1 MIAALLFPMFLVGA
15 PIDRAAPPVD
25 DPAVQL
31 WINNDRRFL
40 PGDRAKV
47 QVRAREDGYL
57 LVLHVDPD
65 GYLRVLFPLDPKDDN
80 FVRGGHK
87 YEIRG
92 RAGRESFSAD
102 SRYGQGTVYAAVS
115 PDPFHFDQV
124 VLGDHWDYR
133 TLAPNRLPRDP
144 ESDLN
149 DLVRRLAS
157 GSFDYDILSYDVIER
172 VVYADN
178 YSTPYYD
185 SYGYGSAYYG
195 GCGGYYFSCG
205 RPYYGSPYSLSIGL
219 FFGRPHRRF
228 YYDPFYAAY
237 DPFYDPFFY
246 DPFYYRPV
254 YSYPVRPFFPYS
266 YGYGGSYYQRF
277 PGYNR
282 PFTPYRFRPTDGV
295 LAGYRDR
302 RFDLRRSVNTVY
314 MPPTTRVR
322 EPITSSPIR
331 RVAERTVGDQPTG
344 TAVRETTRRPEPNVE
359 RRRLDRPI
367 EARRAREPE
376 QPRSSGSDA
385 RSRRSDMPVEIR
397 PPSRDAQPQRDVQ
410 PQIERAPVEA
420 RRASHPDAQPSR
432 REEETRVYT
441 PRSSDRGADR
451 AEVVDRGDRG
461 ADDRASS
468 DRASGG
474 QDQGVY
480 DRGDRGASD
489 RGASDRGASD
499 RGASD
504 RGSSDRG
511 VSDRG
516 ASDRGGDYSGGGG
529 GGSGGGGGER
539 RSDDHGG
546 ARAGGGD
553 RGSSPPAQ
561 PSDGGGRGGGR
572 RR

>member
-1 MIAALLFPMFLVGA
+1 MISALLLPMFLAGA
-15 PIDRAAPPVD
+15 PIDRAAPPVG

-149 DLVRRLAS
+149 DVVRRLAS
-157 GSFDYDILSYDVIER
+157 GSFDYDILTYDVIER

-178 YSTPYYD
+178 YSTPYYG

-254 YSYPVRPFFPYS
+254 YSYPLRPFYPYP

-302 RFDLRRSVNTVY
+302 RFDLRRSVNTIY
-314 MPPTTRVR
+314 LPPNTRVR
-322 EPITSSPIR
+322 EPITSSPVR
-331 RVAERTVGDQPTG
+331 RVAERTVADQPTG
-344 TAVRETTRRPEPNVE
+344 TAVRETTRRPEPNIE

-376 QPRSSGSDA
+376 QRRSSGSDA
-385 RSRRSDMPVEIR
+385 RTRRSDMPVEIR
-397 PPSRDAQPQRDVQ
+397 PPSRDAQPQRVVQ

-420 RRASHPDAQPSR
+420 RRASDPDAQPSR

-441 PRSSDRGADR
+441 PRSGDRGADR
-451 AEVVDRGDRG
+451 AEVVDRGDR
-461 ADDRASS
+461 DT
-468 DRASGG
+468 GG
-474 QDQGVY
+474 RDQGVY
-480 DRGDRGASD
+480 DRGDGGASD
-489 RGASDRGASD
+489 RGASDRGP
-499 RGASD
+499 
-504 RGSSDRG
+504 
-511 VSDRG
+511 
-516 ASDRGGDYSGGGG
+516 SDRGGDYSGGGDR
-529 GGSGGGGGER
+529 GGGER
-539 RSDDHGG
+539 RGDQGG

>member
-1 MIAALLFPMFLVGA
+1 MFLAGA

-47 QVRAREDGYL
+47 QVRTRQDGYL

-80 FVRGGHK
+80 FVRGGRK

-144 ESDLN
+144 EGDLN

-178 YSTPYYD
+178 YSTPYYG

-254 YSYPVRPFFPYS
+254 YSYPLRPFYPYP

-302 RFDLRRSVNTVY
+302 RFDLRRSVNTIY
-314 MPPTTRVR
+314 LPPNTRVR
-322 EPITSSPIR
+322 EPITSSPVR
-331 RVAERTVGDQPTG
+331 RVAERTVADQPTG
-344 TAVRETTRRPEPNVE
+344 TAVRETTRRPEPNIE

-385 RSRRSDMPVEIR
+385 RTRRSDMPVEIR
-397 PPSRDAQPQRDVQ
+397 PPSRDAQPQRVVQ

-420 RRASHPDAQPSR
+420 RRASDPDAQPSR

-441 PRSSDRGADR
+441 RRSGDRGPDR
-451 AEVVDRGDRG
+451 AEVVDRGDR
-461 ADDRASS
+461 DP
-468 DRASGG
+468 GG
-474 QDQGVY
+474 RDQGAY
-480 DRGDRGASD
+480 DRGDGGSSD

-499 RGASD
+499 RGT
-504 RGSSDRG
+504 
-511 VSDRG
+511 
-516 ASDRGGDYSGGGG
+516 SDRGGDYSGGGDR
-529 GGSGGGGGER
+529 GGGER
-539 RSDDHGG
+539 RGDQGG
-546 ARAGGGD
+546 ARAGGGG

>member
-1 MIAALLFPMFLVGA
+1 MISALLLPMFLAGA
-15 PIDRAAPPVD
+15 PVDQASPPKD

-92 RAGRESFSAD
+92 RADRESFSVD

-115 PDPFHFDQV
+115 RDPFHFDGV

-133 TLAPNRLPRDP
+133 NLAPNRLPRDP

-149 DLVRRLAS
+149 DLTRRMAS
-157 GSFDYDILSYDVIER
+157 GSFDYDILTYDVIQR

-178 YSTPYYD
+178 YSTPYY
-185 SYGYGSAYYG
+185 GSAYYG
-195 GCGGYYFSCG
+195 GCGGYYINCG
-205 RPYYGSPYSLSIGL
+205 YPSYGSGYGLSVGL
-219 FFGRPHRRF
+219 FFGRPYRRS

-246 DPFYYRPV
+246 DPFYYRPA
-254 YSYPVRPFFPYS
+254 YSYPLRPFYPYS
-266 YGYGGSYYQRF
+266 YGYSGNYYQRF

-282 PFTPYRFRPTDGV
+282 PYTPYRFRPTDGV
-295 LAGYRDR
+295 FAGYRDR
-302 RFDLRRSVNTVY
+302 RFDVGRSVNTVY

-322 EPITSSPIR
+322 EPVTSSPVR
-331 RVAERTVGDQPTG
+331 RVAERAVADQPTG
-344 TAVRETTRRPEPNVE
+344 TAVRETARRPEPNIE
-359 RRRLDRPI
+359 RRQVDRPI
-367 EARRAREPE
+367 EARRAREPD
-376 QPRSSGSDA
+376 QPRNSGSDA
-385 RSRRSDMPVEIR
+385 RSRRSDLPVEVR
-397 PPSRDAQPQRDVQ
+397 PPSREVQ
-410 PQIERAPVEA
+410 PQVERAPVEA
-420 RRASHPDAQPSR
+420 RRASEPDARPTRQ
-432 REEETRVYT
+432 EEETGVYR
-441 PRSSDRGADR
+441 PQPSDRGADR
-451 AEVVDRGDRG
+451 AEVDRGDR
-461 ADDRASS
+461 APVD

-474 QDQGVY
+474 RDQGAV
-480 DRGDRGASD
+480 DQGDRGASD
-489 RGASDRGASD
+489 RGASDRGNS
-499 RGASD
+499 
-504 RGSSDRG
+504 GSG
-511 VSDRG
+511 
-516 ASDRGGDYSGGGG
+516 DRGGGD
-529 GGSGGGGGER
+529 R
-539 RSDDHGG
+539 RSDGG

-553 RGSSPPAQ
+553 RGSSPPAR
-561 PSDGGGRGGGR
+561 PSDGGSRGGSDGGDRGGAR

>member
-1 MIAALLFPMFLVGA
+1 MISALLLPMFLAGA
-15 PIDRAAPPVD
+15 PVDQAAPPND

-47 QVRAREDGYL
+47 QVRARDDGYL

-115 PDPFHFDQV
+115 RDPFHFDQV
-124 VLGDHWDYR
+124 VLGDHWDYH

-149 DLVRRLAS
+149 DLARRMAS
-157 GSFDYDILSYDVIER
+157 GSFDYDILTYDVIER

-178 YSTPYYD
+178 YSTPYY
-185 SYGYGSAYYG
+185 GSAYYG
-195 GCGGYYFSCG
+195 GCGGYYITCG
-205 RPYYGSPYSLSIGL
+205 YPYYGSRYSVSIGL
-219 FFGRPHRRF
+219 FFGRPYRRF

-254 YSYPVRPFFPYS
+254 YSYPLRPFYPYPYRYS
-266 YGYGGSYYQRF
+266 GIYYQRF

-295 LAGYRDR
+295 FAGYRDR
-302 RFDLRRSVNTVY
+302 RFDLGRSVNTVY
-314 MPPTTRVR
+314 LPPNTRVR
-322 EPITSSPIR
+322 EPASSSPVR
-331 RVAERTVGDQPTG
+331 RVAERTVTDQPTG
-344 TAVRETTRRPEPNVE
+344 TAVRETTRRPEPNIE

-376 QPRSSGSDA
+376 QPRTSGSDA
-385 RSRRSDMPVEIR
+385 RSRRSDMPVEVR
-397 PPSRDAQPQRDVQ
+397 PPSRDVQ
-410 PQIERAPVEA
+410 PQIERAPIEA
-420 RRASHPDAQPSR
+420 RRASDPEAQPSR
-432 REEETRVYT
+432 REEETGVYR
-441 PRSSDRGADR
+441 PQPSDRGADR
-451 AEVVDRGDRG
+451 GADRGDPAPAG
-461 ADDRASS
+461 

-474 QDQGVY
+474 RDQGGY

-499 RGASD
+499 RGASE
-504 RGSSDRG
+504 RGA
-511 VSDRG
+511 SDRG
-516 ASDRGGDYSGGGG
+516 ASDRGGGSSGGGDH
-529 GGSGGGGGER
+529 GGGGR
-539 RSDDHGG
+539 RSDDQGG
-546 ARAGGGD
+546 ARGGGGD
-553 RGSSPPAQ
+553 RGSSPPARM
-561 PSDGGGRGGGR
+561 SDGGGRGGGR

>member
-1 MIAALLFPMFLVGA
+1 MISALLLPMFLAGT
-15 PIDRAAPPVD
+15 PIDRVAPPNAD
-25 DPAVQL
+25 EPAVQL

-47 QVRAREDGYL
+47 QVRARDDGYL

-115 PDPFHFDQV
+115 RDPFHFDQV

-133 TLAPNRLPRDP
+133 ALAPNRLPRDP

-157 GSFDYDILSYDVIER
+157 GSFDYDMLSYDVIER
-172 VVYADN
+172 VVYADD
-178 YSTPYYD
+178 YSTPY
-185 SYGYGSAYYG
+185 YGSAYYG

-205 RPYYGSPYSLSIGL
+205 RPYYRSPYSLSIGL
-219 FFGRPHRRF
+219 FFGRPYRRF

-254 YSYPVRPFFPYS
+254 YTYPLRPFYPYPYRYS
-266 YGYGGSYYQRF
+266 GIYYQRF

-282 PFTPYRFRPTDGV
+282 PYTPYRFRPTDGV
-295 LAGYRDR
+295 VAGYRDR

-314 MPPTTRVR
+314 LPPTTTRVR
-322 EPITSSPIR
+322 EPITSSPVR
-331 RVAERTVGDQPTG
+331 RVAQRTVADQPTG
-344 TAVRETTRRPEPNVE
+344 TAVRETARRPEPNIE
-359 RRRLDRPI
+359 RRRMDRPV

-376 QPRSSGSDA
+376 QPRNSGSDA

-397 PPSRDAQPQRDVQ
+397 PPSRDVQ
-410 PQIERAPVEA
+410 PQIERAPI
-420 RRASHPDAQPSR
+420 RAQDNPEPDAQPAR
-432 REEETRVYT
+432 REEETRVWI
-441 PRSSDRGADR
+441 PRSSDRGANR
-451 AEVVDRGDRG
+451 AEVDRGDRASG
-461 ADDRASS
+461 DRASS
-468 DRASGG
+468 DRPFGG
-474 QDQGVY
+474 RDQDVY
-480 DRGDRGASD
+480 ERGDDRGASD
-489 RGASDRGASD
+489 RGASDRG
-499 RGASD
+499 
-504 RGSSDRG
+504 
-511 VSDRG
+511 
-516 ASDRGGDYSGGGG
+516 GGNSGGGDR
-529 GGSGGGGGER
+529 GGGER
-539 RSDDHGG
+539 RGDDHGG

-553 RGSSPPAQ
+553 RGSSPPA
-561 PSDGGGRGGGR
+561 PSSGGGGRGGGR